1 MSTSD
6 RFFRTHAGLQLG
18 LTLPALNVLP
28 DHKHQ
33 DNPAKLGGRSQCAKF
48 LFDVETSISWCR
60 PTSAAFA
67 VGVADGS
74 EKLKI

>member
-33 DNPAKLGGRSQCAKF
+33 DKPVQPGARSKSAEY
-48 LFDVETSISWCR
+48 LFGVETSISCCR
-60 PTSAAFA
+60 PTSAAFV
-67 VGVADGS
+67 VGVEDDS
-74 EKLKI
+74 KNVRI